1 MPRLRVCPDVMQ
13 PGRTFDTLH
22 RSRSSVPA
30 SRHRPR
36 QRGTCR
42 HADGGSQRKSE
53 MAIDSGYL
61 KHLEMIAQTISRMAA
76 NSFLLKGWSVTL
88 LSAILALTVK
98 EGAYRMIWVAFL
110 PCIMFWA
117 LDAYYLRQERLFRKL
132 WDAQRAKNQEAPT
145 DFSMNTQPFDAQE
158 SPWAAVMFSK
168 TLLTFHGTL
177 LLILVIVAAW
187 TYCRL

>member
-1 MPRLRVCPDVMQ
+1 
-13 PGRTFDTLH
+13 
-22 RSRSSVPA
+22 
-30 SRHRPR
+30 
-36 QRGTCR
+36 
-42 HADGGSQRKSE
+42 

-61 KHLEMIAQTISRMAA
+61 KHLEMIGQTISRMAA

-98 EGAYRMIWVAFL
+98 EEAYRMIWVAFL

-145 DFSMNTQPFDAQE
+145 DFDMNTARVDTQVT
-158 SPWAAVMFSK
+158 PWAGVMFSK
-168 TLLTFHGTL
+168 TLVTFHGTL
-177 LLILVIVAAW
+177 VLILVLVAAW